1 MNLDVWVC
9 PVCLSPLIPMGE
21 GLRCSAD
28 GRTFPIREGLPV
40 LLQPEE
46 EPLLKDAEYFAAAWK
61 RTTWAPMPHV
71 LSRLPYIRGGA
82 WKQKARS
89 LDALLALLG
98 PASGRVVVDVGA
110 GSAWLSYRLTRA
122 GFVCYATDISG
133 DNAVGLGAA
142 KAYDSAPFRFER
154 AIATLTRWPLQDAC
168 VDIAICNA
176 TLHYLRDIRPA
187 VAEAARVLRPGGTF
201 IVMNEPVHRD
211 EWSAT
216 RAASDFRSRMRVLGA
231 SGRLVNAYRHFV
243 VAELEQELERYFD
256 EVVRNDP
263 DYGLS
268 FRLTRAA
275 KGLALGMELA
285 SFPVYVARRDRPNG

>member
-142 KAYDSAPFRFER
+142 KAYDSTPFRFER

-211 EWSAT
+211 RRSAERASNDFKERLAASGGKGRMMRDHHHFVASDLETVLHATFRTVRRHDPKYGLGFRAT
-216 RAASDFRSRMRVLGA
+216 R
-231 SGRLVNAYRHFV
+231 RLK
-243 VAELEQELERYFD
+243 
-256 EVVRNDP
+256 
-263 DYGLS
+263 S
-268 FRLTRAA
+268 F
-275 KGLALGMELA
+275 ALRMELA
-285 SFPVYVARRDRPNG
+285 SFPIYVATDRLR

>member
-1 MNLDVWVC
+1 MK
-9 PVCLSPLIPMGE
+9 E
-21 GLRCSAD
+21 AD
-28 GRTFPIREGLPV
+28 YL
-40 LLQPEE
+40 
-46 EPLLKDAEYFAAAWK
+46 AAAWT
-61 RTTWAPMPHV
+61 RTKWAPMPHV

-82 WKQKARS
+82 WRQKARS
-89 LDALLALLG
+89 LDALLDLLG
-98 PASGRVVVDVGA
+98 PASGRAVVDVGA
-110 GSAWLSYRLTRA
+110 GTGWLSYRLTRA

-133 DNAVGLGAA
+133 DDSVGLGAA
-142 KAYDSAPFRFER
+142 KAYDATPFRFER
-154 AIATLTRWPLQDAC
+154 AIATLTHWPFGSAT

-187 VAEAARVLRPGGTF
+187 VEEAARVLRPGGTF

-211 EWSAT
+211 VWSAT

-243 VAELEQELERYFD
+243 VAELEQELERCFG
-256 EVVRNDP
+256 EVVRHDP
-263 DYGLS
+263 DYGLL